1 VAVVVFMCVWWSS
14 AASHSCALQ
23 SKSIFYPPQVVLAVN
38 GGVLDLVLN
47 FLCSVRRLGFGGHGF
62 GGDVFRSL
70 LAFAGDDEV
79 ERAMVWGSTKSS
91 ALSWLFRVSC
101 V

>member
-1 VAVVVFMCVWWSS
+1 M
-14 AASHSCALQ
+14 
-23 SKSIFYPPQVVLAVN
+23 N

-47 FLCSVRRLGFGGHGF
+47 FLCSARRLGFGGHGF

-79 ERAMVWGSTKSS
+79 ERAMVWGADHKQR
-91 ALSWLFRVSC
+91 LSWLFRVSC
-101 V
+101 VRECVCEL